1 MAIQISA
8 ADFEAEVLKS
18 SGTVLVD
25 FYATWCGPC
34 QAMLPVLDSFKA
46 PEGVKIVKLD
56 IDQGA
61 EIAAEYGIMS
71 IPSFKVFREGK
82 VVAEGLGM
90 QSEEQLLAM
99 VETK

>member
-1 MAIQISA
+1 MAVQITAS
-8 ADFEAEVLKS
+8 DFEKEVLQS
-18 SGTVLVD
+18 SDTVLVD

-46 PEGVKIVKLD
+46 PDGVKVVKLD

-61 EIAAEYGIMS
+61 EIASEYGVMS
-71 IPSFKVFREGK
+71 IPTFKVFRDGK
-82 VVAEGLGM
+82 VVAEGMGM

>member
-1 MAIQISA
+1 MAIQISG
-8 ADFEAEVLKS
+8 ADFEAEVLKA

-34 QAMLPVLDSFKA
+34 QAMLPVLEAFKA
-46 PEGVKIVKLD
+46 PEGVKVVKLD

-61 EIAAEYGIMS
+61 EIASEYGIMS
-71 IPSFKVFREGK
+71 IPSFKAFRDGK